1 MFDFLSTFKEFPMF
15 YFHFYRFQTLDDTD
29 LDELFRFLISDA
41 SCLTAFPA
49 AGTLGIQG
57 TKNQCSDSTV
67 MNHKVYM
74 RII

>member
-1 MFDFLSTFKEFPMF
+1 MVEFPIFYLSF

-49 AGTLGIQG
+49 AGTLGIQA
-57 TKNQCSDSTV
+57 TKNQSSDSTV
-67 MNHKVYM
+67 MNHKVDLC